1 MTGNTVAGFT
11 LVELLITI
19 AIVAILSTL
28 AYPSYS
34 SYIIKARRGEAT
46 RELLDLAAAMER
58 YYANNGSSYQGAS
71 AARITGAT
79 HTEHGYYSLEVALSN
94 ADQGYTL
101 TASAAGAQAGDSH
114 CPSFTLTSSGIKGP
128 SGKVDQCW

>member
-1 MTGNTVAGFT
+1 MNSAAGFT
-11 LVELLITI
+11 LVELLVTI
-19 AIVAILSTL
+19 AIVAILSAL

-58 YYANNGSSYQGAS
+58 YYANNGSSYAGAS
-71 AARITGAT
+71 AARLTGAT
-79 HTEHGYYSLEVALSN
+79 HTEHGYYRLAVALSN
-94 ADQGYTL
+94 ANQGYTL

-114 CPSFTLTSSGIKGP
+114 CPGFTLTSSGVKGP
-128 SGKVDQCW
+128 PEKVDQCW